1 MPRSARLDRMSP
13 THLTEHDLSPDT
25 QYVEDSRATF
35 RKRISLILATIGAV
49 LVVPIAGL
57 VWYYW
62 PVSPAE
68 ALNRTRQ
75 AESALDGAL
84 SRADAEAALRC
95 SAEYERRIG
104 LYEKSVLRSMSSR
117 NMTSAQVLAYRGEYF
132 RHKANQLRD
141 SVFAAALAAG
151 KPIPETN
158 DSSTGER
165 FRSFTV
171 LPDAQQSEAI
181 ARLRNATDL
190 LSNDLGLVTEGLRTE
205 LMLWPIQWT
214 QVKVLAEATLK
225 LKPDDPRSLY
235 LLARIEFEQPT
246 LDDPTKSTP
255 PSKRNSA
262 RIRKSFE
269 YLTEL
274 KKTPH
279 YPPWRVALLEAKIHG
294 WTIDDA
300 QRRGDENTARTAQS
314 ALAAMF
320 WGDADL
326 IARAQK
332 GEGLSGPLSGW
343 DVEGVLGMFE
353 RAVVLA
359 SYALSP
365 KERTA
370 QVVRVNREYAKFS
383 MPRAGRNDTN
393 LSVDA
398 ISTGMTNVLLQ
409 SDRLLTGRGRAE
421 WAGLMDAYRERWQSE
436 MQRGQLS
443 PAVVSAFA
451 DECRLESRRQ
461 RSTSPANAAR
471 LEAQANE
478 WVDTSLRTAAEKNLS
493 PSVQASLHASAAY
506 GKIIAGAPRAEIAGH
521 LKALAA
527 CPEPALRAIGNI
539 LEGFSL
545 VKIGALDQA
554 NDKLELLHRALD
566 PDRMLPA
573 HLLLNEIFA
582 GTANADR
589 LLPSLRLLE
598 RTLDDQPDRFT
609 TSERVWLADL
619 APDIDRIRFLMA
631 QAHLDMARDK
641 HYRYLLKNPGHEPP
655 QDLWAGHVREASE
668 LAKKLS
674 AASPYRVYLHQQDAL
689 CALSLGQRARA
700 TFVVEALRAIPDE
713 RLAATS
719 LAVALAFPPGNGTR
733 QYADELEVEFRQRLD
748 KEPTDSATRLG
759 LVLILAKTGRAE
771 EAVKFLETYAPRLE
785 NKGDRMLVEQIDLLG
800 MLALQADRPELWKTL
815 KGNRPELWKSLRPLF
830 AASLVRYPLE
840 PRTALAVGMTE
851 AALGNVEAARRE
863 LERTVNLASCR
874 NIRFTSTDR
883 ERIITNAQKA
893 LARINRN

>member
-1 MPRSARLDRMSP
+1 MSP
-13 THLTEHDLSPDT
+13 THLTEHDLTPEPQEADVST
-25 QYVEDSRATF
+25 TTF
-35 RKRISLILATIGAV
+35 RKRITLILATIGAV
-49 LVVPIAGL
+49 LVLPLVLL
-57 VWYYW
+57 VWYLW
-62 PVSPAE
+62 PVSPME
-68 ALNRTRQ
+68 ALGRTRQ
-75 AESALDGAL
+75 AESALDAAL
-84 SRADAEAALRC
+84 VSGDAEAAQRW
-95 SAEYERRIG
+95 SDEYERRIV
-104 LYEKSVLRSMSSR
+104 LYKKSCERSR
-117 NMTSAQVLAYRGEYF
+117 NISQAQKQIYAGEYY

-141 SVFAAALAAG
+141 SVFAAALVAG

-171 LPDAQQSEAI
+171 LPDSVQSDAVS
-181 ARLRNATDL
+181 RLRNATDAL
-190 LSNDLGLVTEGLRTE
+190 PDDLGLVTEGLRTE
-205 LMLWPIQWT
+205 LMLWPIQWM

-255 PSKRNSA
+255 PKLRNSA

-279 YPPWRVALLEAKIHG
+279 FPPWRVALLEAKIHG

-300 QRRGDENTARTAQS
+300 QRRGEDAAARTAQA

-320 WGDADL
+320 WGDGGL
-326 IARAQK
+326 IARAQS
-332 GEGLSGPLSGW
+332 GEGLAGPLSGW
-343 DVEGVLGMFE
+343 DVEGVLGMFDRALSLAVFTSSPVE
-353 RAVVLA
+353 RA
-359 SYALSP
+359 
-365 KERTA
+365 A
-370 QVVRVNREYAKFS
+370 QVVRVNREFMKFS
-383 MPRAGRNDTN
+383 IPRPGRNDTN
-393 LSVDA
+393 LSTEA
-398 ISTGMTNVLLQ
+398 ISTGMMTVLLQ
-409 SDRLLTGRGRAE
+409 SDRLLAGPGRAE
-421 WAGLMDAYRERWQSE
+421 WSGLLDAYRDRWQTE
-436 MQRGQLS
+436 MRQGQLS
-443 PAVVSAFA
+443 PAVVTAFA

-461 RSTSPANAAR
+461 RAISSARAAA
-471 LEAQANE
+471 LEAQASD
-478 WVDTSLRTAAEKNLS
+478 WLDTSLRMSAAKNLPVS
-493 PSVQASLHASAAY
+493 AQATLHASAAY
-506 GKIIAGAPRAEIAGH
+506 GKIVAGGPRSEIAVH

-527 CPEPALRAIGNI
+527 CPEPAVKAMGNI

-554 NDKLELLHRALD
+554 NEKLELLHRALD
-566 PDRMLPA
+566 PERMLPA
-573 HLLLNEIFA
+573 HLLLNEIFF

-641 HYRYLLKNPGHEPP
+641 HYRYQLKNPGHEPP
-655 QDLWAGHVREASE
+655 QDLWYGHVREASE

-674 AASPYRVYLHQQDAL
+674 PTSAYRVYLHQQDAL

-700 TFVVEALRAIPDE
+700 TFVVEALRALPDE
-713 RLAATS
+713 HLAAVS

-733 QYADELEVEFRQRLD
+733 QFADELEAEFRQRLA

-759 LVLILAKTGRAE
+759 LAIILARTGRAE
-771 EAVKFLETYAPRLE
+771 EAVKSLEAYVPSAHI
-785 NKGDRMLVEQIDLLG
+785 KGDRFLVEQIDI
-800 MLALQADRPELWKTL
+800 LALLALAQDRPQI
-815 KGNRPELWKSLRPLF
+815 WKSLRPLF
-830 AASLVRYPLE
+830 AASLRRYPLD
-840 PRTALAVGMTE
+840 PRTALAIGAAD
-851 AALGNVEAARRE
+851 AALGNVEEASRQLQRAA
-863 LERTVNLASCR
+863 NLAVCR

-883 ERIITNAQKA
+883 ERMVERAQKA
-893 LARINRN
+893 LGRINRN